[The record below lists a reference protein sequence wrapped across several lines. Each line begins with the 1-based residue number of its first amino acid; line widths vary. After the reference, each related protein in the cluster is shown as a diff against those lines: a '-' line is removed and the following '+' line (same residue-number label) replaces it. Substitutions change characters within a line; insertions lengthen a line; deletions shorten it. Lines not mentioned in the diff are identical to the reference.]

1 MVCLQVIRVFYMNKL
16 DYSNFKPPLTR
27 IPLKQM
33 PIGAAFWG
41 APDRLGICSAGLGEV
56 VNLSTVAKI
65 VHGGAMPTP
74 RQVASAIHDGLPI
87 IQTCFAPSSPGKTPL
102 MATLTKTK
110 EAKVITGDGSI
121 IATVQPNGIENYQ
134 VWINSE
140 TFKGFFLWLCCCH
153 A

>member
-1 MVCLQVIRVFYMNKL
+1 MAAYNCGTGCVQVIRVFYMNKL
-16 DYSNFKPPLTR
+16 DYSNLKPPLTR

-74 RQVASAIHDGLPI
+74 RQVAAAIHDGLPV
-87 IQTCFAPSSPGKTPL
+87 IQTCFAPQSPGKTPL

-110 EAKVITGDGSI
+110 EAKVVTGDGSV

-134 VWINSE
+134 VW
-140 TFKGFFLWLCCCH
+140 TH
-153 A
+153 